1 MYKAVFKEKRGTDI
15 ILSMQ
20 LISDSSEADEVVIS
34 RDDFL
39 KANLVN
45 PVAIVSW
52 LNGERAKWLKG
63 FDPLNLLAGYEGKA
77 VLPAGAQVI
86 ADDLGFNDEFAISLH
101 SLLSQYSVQMTDF
114 INWAD
119 TTAGRTKLK
128 SMLPDLPDV

>member
-1 MYKAVFKEKRGTDI
+1 MYKCVFKEKRGDDI

-20 LISDSSEADEVVIS
+20 LISDGSEADEVVIS

-39 KANLVN
+39 RANLVN
-45 PVAIVSW
+45 PVAVVSW
-52 LNGERAKWLKG
+52 LNSQRAIWQKG
-63 FDPLNLLAGYEGKA
+63 FDPESLFAGYERTI

-86 ADDLGFNDEFAISLH
+86 ADDLEFDDGFAISLH
-101 SLLSQYSVQMTDF
+101 SLLSQYHVQMTDF

-119 TTAGRTKLK
+119 TTSGRTKLK